1 MRFKNKV
8 GIITGSSRGIGRATA
23 IELCKQ
29 GAKVVLNGRSQGQ
42 LLKTRD
48 ELLAMG
54 FDVIAL
60 QGDATSMAD
69 CEYVVEETIKAYGQ
83 LDFLVNNG
91 SSTMNESFEKIE
103 PDTFHD
109 VFCSNSLGAVLPT
122 MAALPYLKQSKG
134 SVLFISSLAGLH
146 GMPSAS
152 AYSAG
157 KMALTGFWQSL
168 KIELSHTGIHFGICY
183 LGFTEN
189 DAEKRMLTAD
199 GTLVPVPKRPAYLVK
214 SQKQV
219 AQLIAK
225 SIYYR
230 KSRRVISTVGKLTA
244 FMFRFYPRLA
254 LYLMIKSQ
262 KRQEGKKEEGFAK
275 IEIGKRKIKTI

>member
-23 IELCKQ
+23 IELCQQ
-29 GAKVVLNGRSQGQ
+29 GAKIVLNGRSHVQ

-54 FDVIAL
+54 FEVIAL
-60 QGDATSMAD
+60 QGDVTSMAD
-69 CEYVVEETIKAYGQ
+69 CEYVVAETIKVFGQ
-83 LDFLVNNG
+83 LDFLINNG
-91 SSTMNESFEKIE
+91 SSTMNESFENIE
-103 PDTFHD
+103 PAIYQN
-109 VFCSNSLGAVLPT
+109 VLCSNALGAVLPT

-134 SVLFISSLAGLH
+134 SILFISSLAGLH

-152 AYSAG
+152 AYSSG
-157 KMALTGFWQSL
+157 KMALTALWQSL

-189 DAEKRMLTAD
+189 DAEKKMLTAD
-199 GTLVPVPKRPAYLVK
+199 GTLIPVPNRPAYLVK

-230 KSRRVISTVGKLTA
+230 KSRRVISFVGKLAA
-244 FMFRFYPRLA
+244 FLFRFFPKLA
-254 LYLMIKSQ
+254 LLIMIKSQ
-262 KRQEGKKEEGFAK
+262 QRGAEK
-275 IEIGKRKIKTI
+275 IQSTQAVLEMSKRKIKTA

>member
-8 GIITGSSRGIGRATA
+8 GIITGSSRGIGKATA
-23 IELCKQ
+23 IELCQQ
-29 GAKVVLNGRSQGQ
+29 GAKIVLNGRNQMR
-42 LLKTRD
+42 LFKTRD

-54 FDVIAL
+54 FEVIAL

-69 CEYVVEETIKAYGQ
+69 CEYVVEETIKAFGQ

-91 SSTMNESFEKIE
+91 SSTMNESFENIE
-103 PDTFHD
+103 PAIYMN

-146 GMPSAS
+146 GMPTAS
-152 AYSAG
+152 AYSSG
-157 KMALTGFWQSL
+157 KMALTAFWQSL
-168 KIELSHTGIHFGICY
+168 KIELSHTGIHVGICY

-189 DAEKRMLTAD
+189 DAEKQMLTAD
-199 GTLVPVPKRPAYLVK
+199 GTLIPVPKRPAYLVK
-214 SQKQV
+214 TQKQV

-225 SIYYR
+225 SIHYR
-230 KSRRVISTVGKLTA
+230 KSRRIISFVGKVSA
-244 FMFRFYPRLA
+244 FIFRFFPKLA
-254 LYLMIKSQ
+254 LLIMVKS
-262 KRQEGKKEEGFAK
+262 RQRSLEKKETMQASIK
-275 IEIGKRKIKTI
+275 ITKRKIKTI